1 GSRATPTTNRRTA
14 LGGDLERPGCRMK
27 YEVVWRPIAEGRLA
41 DLWTAG
47 SDRREV
53 TTAANTIDS
62 TLSRT
67 PRESSESRPGG
78 TRILIEQPLAVLFEI
93 VEDDRRVYVLDVW
106 RF

>member
-1 GSRATPTTNRRTA
+1 
-14 LGGDLERPGCRMK
+14 MK

-47 SDRREV
+47 PDRGEV
-53 TTAANTIDS
+53 ATAANTIDA
-62 TLSRT
+62 TLGRK

-78 TRILIEQPLAVLFEI
+78 TRILIERPLAVLFEI
-93 VEDDRRVYVLDVW
+93 VEDNRRIYVLDVW